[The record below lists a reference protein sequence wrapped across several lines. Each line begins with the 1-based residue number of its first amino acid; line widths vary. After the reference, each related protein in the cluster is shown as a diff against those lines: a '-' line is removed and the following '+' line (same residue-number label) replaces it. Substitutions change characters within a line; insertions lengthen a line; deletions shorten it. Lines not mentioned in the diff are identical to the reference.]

1 MEFYTDPHDKAPR
14 GGRRIKYMIQ
24 VEDGHGLRRI
34 EVAFPK
40 GQQRVFGTKRLVERK
55 G

>member
-1 MEFYTDPHDKAPR
+1 MDIFTDPHDKAP

-24 VEDGHGLRRI
+24 VQDEHGLRRI

-40 GQQRVFGTKRLVERK
+40 GQERFFGSRRLVEQK